1 MNELLPDGMRAVA
14 IPWFKGRV
22 YVECAKSIVPIAI
35 VRLCVSSVE
44 TAYVHRRIERV
55 PDDDGEVLKQ
65 SLNGNTDKLIRL
77 QSGSWARLRRGKF
90 MGDIVR
96 VRRAEDDSDVV
107 EFEVVPR
114 LWERTRKRGRGKT
127 RTERAPQVLFS
138 RELTEGWTGFDG
150 KRLQPG
156 EERGSWTI
164 DNEEHYLSNGL
175 RCMKVTGLHLLKHC
189 KPNAKELELFTLAGI
204 DTVRETNREFVRVR
218 DEVTVMKGNLRGIEG
233 RVTTMKEDVLQI
245 KVAGKG
251 DSGETVYDVNMEEVR
266 RVFRQGDHVQV
277 CIGKNLG
284 RRGIVI
290 EVGETDVT
298 VVDFSNKQQ
307 VR

>member
-1 MNELLPDGMRAVA
+1 
-14 IPWFKGRV
+14 
-22 YVECAKSIVPIAI
+22 
-35 VRLCVSSVE
+35 
-44 TAYVHRRIERV
+44 
-55 PDDDGEVLKQ
+55 
-65 SLNGNTDKLIRL
+65 
-77 QSGSWARLRRGKF
+77 
-90 MGDIVR
+90 
-96 VRRAEDDSDVV
+96 
-107 EFEVVPR
+107 
-114 LWERTRKRGRGKT
+114 
-127 RTERAPQVLFS
+127 
-138 RELTEGWTGFDG
+138 
-150 KRLQPG
+150 
-156 EERGSWTI
+156 
-164 DNEEHYLSNGL
+164 
-175 RCMKVTGLHLLKHC
+175 MKVTGLHLLKHC

-307 VR
+307 VC